1 MKNIISLIL
10 LFSCYQIL
18 ANSSWYEVKASEQP
32 IFRTFQGQVEAIQ
45 QATVSAQ
52 TNGRVAKI
60 HVDVDDYVTAG
71 TVIIEFTNQEQ
82 KQAVERARANLE
94 AAKATEKQALASFKR
109 AQNIFQK
116 KLISQSEYDQ
126 AERQKNTA
134 VAAVKTQQA
143 ALITAQTQLDYT
155 LIKAPFDGIVTARHV
170 EQGEAVNVGTPLM
183 SGLSLDHLRVV
194 TQIPESIANRL
205 NNQGHAEIEL
215 PDGSRVEST
224 KLTLFPY
231 ADPAS
236 KTFSLRVNLPPA
248 TTGLFPGMSLKV
260 HFKIGQQKTLMI
272 PSQAV
277 VHRGELT
284 LVYVKQG
291 NQQLPRQIR
300 TGRQKGQLTE
310 VISGLTPGDTIVI
323 NPLKTSLTQPSL
335 NP

>member
-134 VAAVKTQQA
+134 V
-143 ALITAQTQLDYT
+143 
-155 LIKAPFDGIVTARHV
+155 
-170 EQGEAVNVGTPLM
+170 
-183 SGLSLDHLRVV
+183 
-194 TQIPESIANRL
+194 
-205 NNQGHAEIEL
+205 
-215 PDGSRVEST
+215 
-224 KLTLFPY
+224 
-231 ADPAS
+231 
-236 KTFSLRVNLPPA
+236 
-248 TTGLFPGMSLKV
+248 
-260 HFKIGQQKTLMI
+260 
-272 PSQAV
+272 
-277 VHRGELT
+277 
-284 LVYVKQG
+284 
-291 NQQLPRQIR
+291 
-300 TGRQKGQLTE
+300 
-310 VISGLTPGDTIVI
+310 
-323 NPLKTSLTQPSL
+323 
-335 NP
+335 